1 MLWSQLLLVLCTSMK
16 DQCLIVQVLQKKSV
30 QVLYLLTSN
39 SHDEYGDSKQ
49 TDKAVF
55 DIATRFTL
63 MTRAQMHNL
72 HMLRTT
78 ESRLWNGVAESTNT
92 GKEHGRKFRIP
103 KPLAAAPN
111 ASSPPK
117 GSKNPQQHQVLES
130 LERLS

>member
-1 MLWSQLLLVLCTSMK
+1 MATPAIKAPSEIQAWSRGMR
-16 DQCLIVQVLQKKSV
+16 
-30 QVLYLLTSN
+30 
-39 SHDEYGDSKQ
+39 

-63 MTRAQMHNL
+63 MTRAQLHNL
-72 HMLRTT
+72 DMLRTT

-103 KPLAAAPN
+103 KLLAEAPH

-117 GSKNPQQHQVLES
+117 GLKDPQQHQVLES
-130 LERLS
+130 LGT